1 MRKIIENQIQ
11 LGEVDISTIKFD
23 LRSRDDIPKLLMGL
37 QYIYGDIKFRDQV
50 FEILEEIIPEGV
62 NINNGRPGMHL
73 WRILVLG
80 TLRLSCNWDYDRL
93 REMANHHEK
102 IREMLGHG
110 LKDKDYVYSLQTL
123 KDNIGLFTPE
133 ILDKF
138 SQIAVAAGH
147 DFLSKKKDE
156 ALNGRCDS
164 FVVETNVHYPTDINL
179 LLDAMRKVI
188 ILTAAA
194 CIETGIQ
201 GWRQSKHNLNKVRK
215 FFHKAR
221 NAYRSKPKSEAK
233 KEKKKQL
240 IKEAHIAYLNV
251 VGSFIPKVKETLVA
265 LRTQTEISDHDIQ
278 TIEHFLSHADRQID
292 QIERRVLN
300 GEEIA
305 HDEKIFSIFEEH
317 TEWISKGKA
326 GVPQELG
333 LRVCILEDQ
342 HGFILH
348 HLVMEKETD
357 DKVAVKITQSAKER
371 FPSLSG
377 CSYDK
382 GFYSPGN
389 KKQLA
394 KILDRVTLP
403 KKGKL
408 SLKDKEI
415 EYCDEFIRSRHQHSA
430 VESAINA
437 LENHSLDRCPDRGI
451 DGFKR
456 YVALAVLARNIQVLG
471 TKVQQKKLKKLKRRQ
486 RLAA

>member
-1 MRKIIENQIQ
+1 MRKIMENQMQ
-11 LGEVDISTIKFD
+11 LGEVNISAIKFD

-37 QYIYGDIKFRDQV
+37 QYIYSDNKIRKHV
-50 FEILEEIIPEGV
+50 FEILKDIIPEGV
-62 NINNGRPGMHL
+62 NHNTGRPGMHL
-73 WRILVLG
+73 WRIVVLG
-80 TLRLSCNWDYDRL
+80 VLRLSCNWDYDRL

-110 LKDKDYVYSLQTL
+110 LKDKNYVYSLQTL

-133 ILDKF
+133 VLDRI
-138 SQIAVAAGH
+138 STIVISAGH

-156 ALNGRCDS
+156 ELHSRCDS

-179 LLDAMRKVI
+179 LLDAIGKMI
-188 ILTAAA
+188 TLTSAVCLKA
-194 CIETGIQ
+194 GIH
-201 GWRQSKHNLNKVRK
+201 GWRQSGHNLSKIRK
-215 FFHKAR
+215 LFHRAR
-221 NAYRSKPKSEAK
+221 RTYRSKPKSEAK
-233 KEKKKQL
+233 KAKKEQR

-251 VGSFIPKVKETLVA
+251 IGSFMPRVKKSLITLR
-265 LRTQTEISDHDIQ
+265 LQTDITDHDIQ
-278 TIEHFLSHADRQID
+278 
-292 QIERRVLN
+292 QIERFVSHAERQIAQIRRRVLE
-300 GEEIA
+300 GEEIS
-305 HDEKIFSIFEEH
+305 HDEKIFSVFEEH

-348 HLVMEKETD
+348 HLVMEKQTD
-357 DKVAVKITQSAKER
+357 DKVAVKITRAAKEK
-371 FPSLSG
+371 FPALSG

-382 GFYSPGN
+382 GFHSPGN
-389 KKQLA
+389 KKDLV
-394 KILDRVTLP
+394 KIIDKVILP

-415 EYCDEFIRSRHQHSA
+415 EYSDEFIRLRHQHSA

-456 YVALAVLARNIQVLG
+456 YVALAVLARNIQILG
-471 TKVQQKKLKKLKRRQ
+471 AKIQQKEVKKLKRQQ
-486 RLAA
+486 RRAA

>member
-1 MRKIIENQIQ
+1 MENQIQ
-11 LGEVDISTIKFD
+11 LGEVDITAIKFD

-37 QYIYGDIKFRDQV
+37 QYIYSDNKIRNQV
-50 FEILEEIIPEGV
+50 FEILEEIVPEGV
-62 NINNGRPGMHL
+62 NHDTGRPGMYL

-93 REMANHHEK
+93 GEMANHHEK

-110 LKDKDYVYSLQTL
+110 LKDRNYVYSLQTL
-123 KDNIGLFTPE
+123 KDNISLFTPE
-133 ILDKF
+133 ILDKI
-138 SQIAVAAGH
+138 SKITVAAGH
-147 DFLSKKKDE
+147 DFLGKKKEE
-156 ALNGRCDS
+156 ALNSRCDS

-188 ILTAAA
+188 TLTASA
-194 CIETGIQ
+194 CLKAGIP
-201 GWRQSKHNLNKVRK
+201 GWRQSNYNLSKIK
-215 FFHKAR
+215 KLFHKAR
-221 NAYRSKPKSEAK
+221 KTYRSKPKSEAK
-233 KEKKKQL
+233 KEKKEQL

-251 VGSFIPKVKETLVA
+251 VDSFLLKVKDTLIT
-265 LRTQTEISDHDIQ
+265 LRLQTEISDFDIQ

-300 GEEIA
+300 GESIA

-357 DKVAVKITQSAKER
+357 DKVAVEITQASKDK
-371 FPSLSG
+371 FPSLFS

-382 GFYSPGN
+382 GFHSPGN

-394 KILDRVTLP
+394 KILDRVILP

-415 EYCDEFIRSRHQHSA
+415 EYSDEFIRSRRQHSA

-456 YVALAVLARNIQVLG
+456 YVALAVLARNIQILG
-471 TKVQQKKLKKLKRRQ
+471 AKIQQKEVKKLKRRQ
-486 RLAA
+486 RQAA

>member
-1 MRKIIENQIQ
+1 MRKIIENQMQ
-11 LGEVDISTIKFD
+11 LGEVDITAIKFD
-23 LRSRDDIPKLLMGL
+23 LRSRDDIPKLLMGF
-37 QYIYGDIKFRDQV
+37 QYIYSDKKVRNQV
-50 FEILEEIIPEGV
+50 FGVLSEIIPEGV
-62 NINNGRPGMHL
+62 KRDTGRPGMHL

-110 LKDKDYVYSLQTL
+110 LKDKNYIYSLQTL
-123 KDNIGLFTPE
+123 KDNMALFTPAVLDRISE
-133 ILDKF
+133 IV
-138 SQIAVAAGH
+138 VAAGH

-156 ALNGRCDS
+156 GLHGRCDS

-179 LLDAMRKVI
+179 LLDAIGKMI
-188 ILTAAA
+188 TLTSAA
-194 CIETGIQ
+194 CLKSGIQ
-201 GWRQSKHNLNKVRK
+201 GWRQSEHNLSKIRK
-215 FFHKAR
+215 LFHKAR
-221 NAYRSKPKSEAK
+221 KTYRSKAKSEAK
-233 KEKKKQL
+233 KAKKEQL
-240 IKEAHIAYLNV
+240 IKEAHIAYLDE
-251 VGSFIPKVKETLVA
+251 VGSFILRVKDTLIT
-265 LRTQTEISDHDIQ
+265 LRLQTDISDYDIQ
-278 TIEHFLSHADRQID
+278 
-292 QIERRVLN
+292 QIERFRSHAKRQISQIRRRVLD
-300 GEEIA
+300 GEGIP
-305 HDEKIFSIFEEH
+305 HDEKIFSVFEEH

-348 HLVMEKETD
+348 HLVMEKQTD
-357 DKVAVKITQSAKER
+357 DKVAVKITRAAKEK
-371 FPSLSG
+371 FPALSG

-382 GFYSPGN
+382 GFHSRGN
-389 KKQLA
+389 KKDLA
-394 KILDRVTLP
+394 KIIDKVILP

-415 EYCDEFIRSRHQHSA
+415 EYSDEFIRLRHQHSA

-456 YVALAVLARNIQVLG
+456 YVALAVLARNIQILG
-471 TKVQQKKLKKLKRRQ
+471 AKIQQKEVKKLKRRQ
-486 RLAA
+486 RRAA

>member
-1 MRKIIENQIQ
+1 MRKVIESQIQ
-11 LGEVDISTIKFD
+11 LGEVDISAIKFD
-23 LRSRDDIPKLLMGL
+23 LRSRDDIPKLLIGL
-37 QYIYGDIKFRDQV
+37 QYIYGNIKLRAQV
-50 FEILEEIIPEGV
+50 FEILEDIIPEGV
-62 NINNGRPGMHL
+62 NVNNGRPGMYL

-93 REMANHHEK
+93 CEMANNHEK
-102 IREMLGHG
+102 IRKMLGHG

-123 KDNIGLFTPE
+123 KDNISLFTPE
-133 ILDKF
+133 VLDRISK
-138 SQIAVAAGH
+138 IAVAAGQ

-156 ALNGRCDS
+156 ELKGRCDS

-188 ILTAAA
+188 TLTAAV
-194 CIETGIQ
+194 CLKTGIR
-201 GWRQSKHNLNKVRK
+201 GWRQSKHNLSKIRK
-215 FFHKAR
+215 LFHKAR
-221 NAYRSKPKSEAK
+221 HTYRSKPKSEAK
-233 KEKKKQL
+233 KEKKEQL
-240 IKEAHIAYLNV
+240 IQEAHIAYLDV
-251 VGSFIPKVKETLVA
+251 VSSFIPKVKDTLIT
-265 LRTQTEISDHDIQ
+265 LRLQTEISDQDIE
-278 TIEHFLSHADRQID
+278 TIEHFLSHAERQID
-292 QIERRVLN
+292 HIQRRVLH
-300 GEEIA
+300 GEDIP

-394 KILDRVTLP
+394 KIVDRVTLP

-415 EYCDEFIRSRHQHSA
+415 EYCDEFIWSRHQHSA

-451 DGFKR
+451 DGFNR

-471 TKVQQKKLKKLKRRQ
+471 DKIQQKELKKLKRQQ
-486 RLAA
+486 RMAA